1 MSLYT
6 RIHTHTHTLVST
18 PPHANYLHGPKFIAI
33 QPSIN
38 NFMTTQVKESS
49 GPHSDACRHVTVVPV
64 RTGVAVSTSNSLC
77 VLHAPSAYV
86 CIHVCACCPAVCVHV
101 CVRRG
106 SRIFYLFI
114 FFCSWIT
121 RLPWWLGRATF
132 TGKEESEGEPDCNIK
147 KPWITVT
154 VLHCWRLEAAVC
166 LWMKSQ
172 TTWCDVQAAT
182 KVTE

>member
-1 MSLYT
+1 
-6 RIHTHTHTLVST
+6 
-18 PPHANYLHGPKFIAI
+18 
-33 QPSIN
+33 
-38 NFMTTQVKESS
+38 MTTQVKESS

-106 SRIFYLFI
+106 SWIFYFFI
-114 FFCSWIT
+114 YFCSWIT
-121 RLPWWLGRATF
+121 RLPWWLGRATS

-154 VLHCWRLEAAVC
+154 VLHCWRLLCVC
-166 LWMKSQ
+166 EWRARRR
-172 TTWCDVQAAT
+172 DVTFRQQQKLQSKTAQLIWVGLLHPQSHQRQCW
-182 KVTE
+182 KTEPQ